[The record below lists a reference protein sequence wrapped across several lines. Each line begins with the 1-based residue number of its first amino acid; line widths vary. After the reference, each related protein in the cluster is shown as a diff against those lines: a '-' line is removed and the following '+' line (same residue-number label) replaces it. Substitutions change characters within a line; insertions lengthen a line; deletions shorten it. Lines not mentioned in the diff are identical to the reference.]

1 MQAQRILLVGT
12 PQAPITPPAGADI
25 CTIEYSYVD
34 DTRHDGFAA
43 WRTAEAAGSETI
55 EVSRDSEHFVGGY
68 TRHALN
74 RFFGQALLRLK
85 PSLVLIAGLSGCTAD
100 LPRVA
105 RLLGVPVVLA
115 LGKPASGLD
124 DLDVATERWLRASLS
139 NCDRVLLGDAAPG
152 DWPTAWLGGRE
163 LETLSLAEAAATSL
177 GGTAPAFHYDY
188 SLYEFCQRDH
198 PLLVGMQQGETAH
211 FRGCRQVLDL
221 ACGVGIFLDCLRRE
235 GIAGIGVE
243 RDPRIAE
250 YARGMGLDVATAD
263 ALAYLE
269 GGTVNFD
276 AVHCSHFIEHLPVEA
291 VTRLLELLF
300 ERLPADGLLV
310 LVFPDPESIRS
321 QLLGFWRDPEHVRF
335 YHPELVSAMAMACGF
350 ELESS
355 SYDDQP
361 HRVVPFTEDPPELPA
376 IAGPAAVAGSA
387 HEPGLLERLLGLV
400 GLASSGRVA
409 ALEQR
414 LEDLTRGL
422 EAHAKVS
429 ASLADRTEV
438 LWDINRTWAWNDN
451 VTLRLRKP
459 ADSV

>member
-1 MQAQRILLVGT
+1 MQAQRILRVGT
-12 PQAPITPPAGADI
+12 PQAAVTPPGGADLF
-25 CTIEYSYVD
+25 TLEYQYVD
-34 DTRHDGFAA
+34 TTRNDGFAA
-43 WRTAEAAGSETI
+43 WRTAATGGSEKV
-55 EVSRDSEHFVGGY
+55 EVSRDCEPFSGGY

-85 PSLVLIAGLSGCTAD
+85 PSLVLISGFTGCTAD

-115 LGKPASGLD
+115 LGKPSGGLD
-124 DLDVATERWLRASLS
+124 DIDAATERWLRASLS
-139 NCDRVLLGDAAPG
+139 DCDRILLGDAAPA
-152 DWPTAWLGGRE
+152 DWPSAWLGGRE
-163 LETLSLAEAAATSL
+163 LETLSLAEAAATAL
-177 GGTAPAFHYDY
+177 GGTVPAFHYDY

-250 YARGMGLDVATAD
+250 YARGMGLDVVSED

-269 GGTVNFD
+269 GHAGDYD

-300 ERLPADGLLV
+300 ERLPAGGVLV

-361 HRVVPFTEDPPELPA
+361 HRVVSFAEDPPELPS
-376 IAGPAAVAGSA
+376 IAGPAAVAGRA
-387 HEPGLLERLLGLV
+387 PEPGLLERLLGLI

-422 EAHAKVS
+422 EEHAEVS
-429 ASLADRTEV
+429 ASLADRTDV
-438 LWDINRTWAWNDN
+438 LWDVNRTWAWNDN